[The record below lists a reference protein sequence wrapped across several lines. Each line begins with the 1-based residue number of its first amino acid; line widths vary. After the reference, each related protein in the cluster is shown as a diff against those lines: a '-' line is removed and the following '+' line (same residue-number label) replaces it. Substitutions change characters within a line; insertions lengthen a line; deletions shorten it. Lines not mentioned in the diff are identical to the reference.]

1 LRFTLLV
8 PADLTYVPATQVA
21 WSEHPGELM
30 ELLNFP
36 AAQGQHVL
44 SLLLVPAEARHLPA
58 GHWEWSPQAAAP
70 VEAAKRPAGQLLHE
84 PPFRFPWYL
93 PFAQLSHEALFW
105 FPWLLPGRQSLHP
118 RLRRELGAME
128 T

>member
-1 LRFTLLV
+1 MPV
-8 PADLTYVPATQVA
+8 DLTYVPATQVA
-21 WSEHPGELM
+21 WSEHSGELM

-44 SLLLVPAEARHLPA
+44 SLLMVPAVARHLPA

-70 VEAAKRPAGQLLHE
+70 VEAANRPAGQLLHE

-118 RLRRELGAME
+118 RLWCELGAAE